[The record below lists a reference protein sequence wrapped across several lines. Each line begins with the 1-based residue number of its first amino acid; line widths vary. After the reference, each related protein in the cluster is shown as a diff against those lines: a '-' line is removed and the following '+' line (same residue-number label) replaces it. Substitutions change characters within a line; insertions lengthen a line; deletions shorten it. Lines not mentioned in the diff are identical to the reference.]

1 MGREIS
7 DQPVPVA
14 RNSELSASCFVPSEQ
29 SMSQPPQESRMS
41 GIASLQVDMRGA
53 GGNRPGDP
61 IRNETLF
68 DRDER
73 SRSYVA
79 DYRTGSAYFD
89 QSSGSAGR
97 IDQSY
102 GARQPAELSR
112 SGLPQVTISADGRTL
127 YFGVQP
133 DQMREPA
140 SLGREFEQSSRRG
153 QQRFGKDGSI
163 VEPRDQGAVSEPN
176 THGGQRRRGQ
186 VQHRDASGQGQYEG
200 SDSRSTTGGERQTRQ
215 RENRRADSHGEP
227 RGPGELVPVKQLYDY
242 FTEKGFTKAQ
252 AAGIL
257 GNMQTESSFRT
268 NAYNASEQA
277 IGLCQWE
284 NSRRTQ
290 LEQFAA
296 QQGKP
301 VTDWR
306 VQVDF
311 MMHEFNTTEKRAF
324 AALKATQTPEQ
335 AAKAFQSKYERSAAL
350 TNRAT
355 NARTIYDQL

>member
-1 MGREIS
+1 MGRETS
-7 DQPVPVA
+7 DQPLPA
-14 RNSELSASCFVPSEQ
+14 IRSSELSAGCCPSFEQ
-29 SMSQPPQESRMS
+29 SPLLRLDGARLS
-41 GIASLQVDMRGA
+41 GTASAQVDMRTGDNRL
-53 GGNRPGDP
+53 GGSMRS
-61 IRNETLF
+61 ETLF

-73 SRSYVA
+73 SRSYLA
-79 DYRTGSAYFD
+79 DYRSSSVLFD
-89 QSSGSAGR
+89 QSPGS
-97 IDQSY
+97 
-102 GARQPAELSR
+102 RQLTDLSR
-112 SGLPQVTISADGRTL
+112 GGLPQVTISADGRTL

-133 DQMREPA
+133 DQMRQ
-140 SLGREFEQSSRRG
+140 SNGQRTEFEQPSRHG
-153 QQRFGKDGSI
+153 QQRFGKDGAI
-163 VEPRDQGAVSEPN
+163 VDLRDQGTGNENIAHRGRKYKGQQSETSSQGN
-176 THGGQRRRGQ
+176 YQGG
-186 VQHRDASGQGQYEG
+186 
-200 SDSRSTTGGERQTRQ
+200 DSRGTTGGERQTRV

-227 RGPGELVPVKQLYDY
+227 RGPGELVPVKKLYDY
-242 FTEKGFTKAQ
+242 FIEKGFTKAQ

-311 MMHEFNTTEKRAF
+311 IMHEFNTTEKRAF